1 MADPVAW
8 TLIEHGWAVVDADGT
23 EIGKVA
29 EVTGDE
35 NADIFD
41 GIAVSEGVL
50 GGKKYVPSEQVGR
63 IVDGAVHLTV
73 RGDALTDFTEP
84 APEEQVIPEASTWYQ
99 RFAWRWLAGRKR

>member
-8 TLIEHGWAVVDADGT
+8 NVIEPGWKVIDAGGE
-23 EIGKVA
+23 EIGRVA

-41 GIAVSEGVL
+41 GIAVSEGIFS
-50 GGKKYVPSEQVGR
+50 GKRYVPSEQVGD
-63 IVDGAVHLTV
+63 IVDGVVHLNV
-73 RGDALTDFTEP
+73 RGAQLTDFTEP

-99 RFAWRWLAGRKR
+99 RFAWRWLTGRKR

>member
-8 TLIEHGWAVVDADGT
+8 NVIEPGWKVLDAGGE
-23 EIGKVA
+23 EIGRVA

-41 GIAVSEGVL
+41 GIAVS
-50 GGKKYVPSEQVGR
+50 GGLFSAKKYVPSEQVGE

-73 RGDALTDFTEP
+73 RGAQLADFTEP
-84 APEEQVIPEASTWYQ
+84 APEEQVLAESSTWYQ
-99 RFAWRWLAGRKR
+99 R